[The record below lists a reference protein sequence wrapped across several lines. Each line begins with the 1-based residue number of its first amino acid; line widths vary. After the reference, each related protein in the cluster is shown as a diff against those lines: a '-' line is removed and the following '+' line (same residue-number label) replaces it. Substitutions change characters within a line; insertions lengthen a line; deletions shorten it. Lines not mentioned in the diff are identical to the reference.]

1 MVVALAFVVTEF
13 VFLSWL
19 FHLDDGADAR
29 DRAQARAAVALDV
42 WEPGAPTA
50 PVAEAVRSL
59 SGSGIAD
66 ADALDAALT
75 DWTSG
80 GSASALTALN
90 EAVGTAGTEVRAEQ
104 TRVDRE
110 VTAVFVGLLVLV
122 SAGWYL
128 YFRRLL
134 RRHRSVERELT
145 ERRTVQSGEQRLLAL
160 VQNST
165 DVVAVLEPDATATF
179 LSPSVGHVLGHE
191 PEDLLG
197 TALLELV
204 AEPDRQSLREQL
216 LTRRAGVHP
225 VHLRVRHHD
234 GRELVMDG
242 TLQNL
247 CDEPSVQGWV
257 LTVRDATERQRLQ
270 DDLTR
275 QAFHDSLTGLAN
287 RQLFSDRLEHALS
300 RRSSGP
306 PRPLAVLFLDLD
318 DFKNVND
325 SLGHAT
331 GDALLVAVAGRIR
344 STVRPGDTAARLG
357 GDEFAVLLEDAD
369 QTTASQ
375 IGHRLLAALHEPV
388 ELDGVSH
395 LVHASVGLAEAVPG
409 QEDAAETMR
418 NADVAMYM
426 AKERG
431 KGGLAVYD
439 SVWHQRALAS
449 LSLRQELE
457 RAVERDQLVLHY
469 QPTVDLRT
477 GEVTGFEALIR
488 WEHPERGLVPPLDF
502 IPLAEQSGLI
512 VPIGDWVL
520 RTATRDVASLDD
532 GAHRPT
538 VAVNVAAKQLAHPG
552 FVASVQ
558 EALAESGLEPQRLVL
573 EITESALLD
582 DLDVGVSALAG
593 LRAQGVRVAID
604 DFGTGYSSLS
614 HLAQLPVDVLKVDKS
629 FIDRLRQDEDDA
641 LVSAILAMSRGLRL
655 TSVAEGVEDLAQ
667 AAWLQA
673 AECTLG
679 QGYLWSRPVDLAT
692 ARRLLAEPV
701 GVPVP
706 LSGLAQAG

>member
-42 WEPGAPTA
+42 WEPGASTA
-50 PVAEAVRSL
+50 PVAAAVRDL
-59 SGSGIAD
+59 VDSGVTDGD
-66 ADALDAALT
+66 GLTTALGA
-75 DWTSG
+75 WTAG
-80 GSASALTALN
+80 GSATAFTALS
-90 EAVGTAGTEVRAEQ
+90 EAVGTAGAEVRAEQ

-110 VTAVFVGLLVLV
+110 VTAVFVGLLAVV
-122 SAGWYL
+122 SVGWYL

-134 RRHRSVERELT
+134 RRHRAVERELT
-145 ERRTVQSGEQRLLAL
+145 ERRTVQSGEERLLAL

-179 LSPSVGHVLGHE
+179 LSPSVAHVLDHQ
-191 PEDLLG
+191 PEGLLG
-197 TALLELV
+197 TALVDLV
-204 AEPDRQSLREQL
+204 AEPDRQALREQL

-225 VHLRVRHHD
+225 VHLRMRHHD
-234 GRELVMDG
+234 GRELVMEG

-247 CDEPSVQGWV
+247 CDEPSVRGWV

-300 RRSSGP
+300 RRTSGP

-331 GDALLVAVAGRIR
+331 GDALLVAVAARIR

-477 GEVTGFEALIR
+477 GAVTGFEALVR
-488 WEHPERGLVPPLDF
+488 WEHPERGLVPPVDF

-520 RTATRDVASLDD
+520 RTATRDVASLDQ
-532 GAHRPT
+532 GEHRPT

-558 EALAESGLEPQRLVL
+558 DALAASGLAPERLVL

-582 DLDVGVSALAG
+582 DLDVGVTALAG

-692 ARRLLAEPV
+692 AGRLLAEPV
-701 GVPVP
+701 GVPTP